1 MFTPKECCSESNN
14 LIQIIV
20 DAQQFKFFKNIQF
33 TLYEEENVQRWIT
46 LYWVSTGFTY
56 KQRGKWGGKSER
68 GEMGKGEKERE
79 KEMRRGK
86 EGNGKGG
93 NVEVRIENRRMWR
106 GEMGR
111 REMGR
116 IEMGK
121 GEMERVEMGN
131 GEWEEEIRE
140 GEKWGG

>member
-1 MFTPKECCSESNN
+1 
-14 LIQIIV
+14 
-20 DAQQFKFFKNIQF
+20 
-33 TLYEEENVQRWIT
+33 
-46 LYWVSTGFTY
+46 
-56 KQRGKWGGKSER
+56 
-68 GEMGKGEKERE
+68 
-79 KEMRRGK
+79 
-86 EGNGKGG
+86 
-93 NVEVRIENRRMWR
+93 
-106 GEMGR
+106 MGR